1 MRVYFVMLAVLASA
15 LVIGYEAKEVT
26 SIQMKKNEKHYLR
39 SYGMDD
45 VDMEDNTS
53 DEERAGP
60 LDPKVIPNLLAASSD
75 EIVTTLKNFD
85 NLDDLFAQLAKNE
98 DNAKAIVAKLS
109 ENNKIIQNMDLI
121 SKLNDARTAIHYN
134 QKLTDWVDTKTL
146 DELSLAMKTSGMTP
160 ATRLF
165 TEWHKSGKTPKE
177 FSAAI
182 AAIKNEDKRKRFA
195 AFDFLFKSFVQK
207 EQKNAKKAAVER
219 WQKLMQLYRAA
230 RTAS

>member
-15 LVIGYEAKEVT
+15 LVIGSEAKEVT

-75 EIVTTLKNFD
+75 DIVTTLKNFD

-98 DNAKAIVAKLS
+98 DNANAIVAKLS
-109 ENNKIIQNMDLI
+109 ENNKKTQNIDLI
-121 SKLNDARTAIHYN
+121 SKINNARTAIHYN

-182 AAIKNEDKRKRFA
+182 AAIKNEDKRKRFG

-207 EQKNAKKAAVER
+207 EKKKAAVER

>member
-75 EIVTTLKNFD
+75 DIVTTLKNFD

-121 SKLNDARTAIHYN
+121 NPGRTVISNENFRYDTSDASIHG
-134 QKLTDWVDTKTL
+134 V
-146 DELSLAMKTSGMTP
+146 A
-160 ATRLF
+160 
-165 TEWHKSGKTPKE
+165 
-177 FSAAI
+177 
-182 AAIKNEDKRKRFA
+182 
-195 AFDFLFKSFVQK
+195 
-207 EQKNAKKAAVER
+207 
-219 WQKLMQLYRAA
+219 
-230 RTAS
+230 